1 MVIVME
7 KHTAESNI
15 EHVMSELISRGFDVH
30 RSTGSDQ
37 TILGVVGDVASI
49 DPREFELFD
58 GVQEAVRVS
67 EPYKLS
73 SRTWRREKTIVN
85 ARGVEIGGDEIVVM
99 AGPCTVES
107 ETQLFET
114 GRRVARSGAK
124 VLRGGAYKP
133 RTSPY
138 AFQGMGVEGLKLL
151 RAAGDEFN
159 MAVVSEVME
168 ISQIEKMLEYVD
180 ILQVGARNMQ
190 NFNLLSA
197 LGQVRKPILLKRGM
211 SATIQEWLLAA
222 EYIMSGGNYEIILCE
237 RGIRTFE
244 TMTRNT
250 FDISA
255 IPVIDKL
262 SHLPIIG
269 DPSHATGRR
278 DKVMP
283 LARAIVAAD
292 LHAARLDHRLL
303 APPRPAGE
311 LVRLADA
318 HRLLHALEQLELARI
333 DRRNVADHA
342 ENRLIGAGGSMH
354 IEPPRDQLRH
364 HALDVRFRRMT
375 LHHDDHKTSLEKC

>member
-7 KHTAESNI
+7 KHTEERNI
-15 EHVMSELISRGFDVH
+15 EHVVSELISRGFDVH

-37 TILGVVGDVASI
+37 TVLGVVGHVDTI

-58 GVQEAVRVS
+58 GVQEVVRVS
-67 EPYKLS
+67 EPYKLT
-73 SRTWRREKTIVN
+73 SRTWKREKSIVK
-85 ARGVEIGGDEIVVM
+85 ARGVEIGGAEVVVM
-99 AGPCTVES
+99 AGPCTIES

-114 GRRVARSGAK
+114 ARRVARSGAK

-151 RAAGDEFN
+151 RAAGDETN
-159 MAVVSEVME
+159 MATVSEVME
-168 ISQIEKMLEYVD
+168 ISQIEGMLEYVD

-197 LGQVRKPILLKRGM
+197 LGQIRKPILLKRGM

-222 EYIMSGGNYEIILCE
+222 EYIMAGGNYNVVLCE

-244 TMTRNT
+244 TATRNT

-255 IPVIDKL
+255 IPVIEKL
-262 SHLPIIG
+262 SHLPIVG

-278 DKVMP
+278 DKAMP
-283 LARAIVAAD
+283 LARAVVAAGGD
-292 LHAARLDHRLL
+292 GLLIEVHHDPEKAVCDGPQSLYPDQFARLMDELRIIV
-303 APPRPAGE
+303 PAVG
-311 LVRLADA
+311 RS
-318 HRLLHALEQLELARI
+318 I
-333 DRRNVADHA
+333 
-342 ENRLIGAGGSMH
+342 
-354 IEPPRDQLRH
+354 
-364 HALDVRFRRMT
+364 
-375 LHHDDHKTSLEKC
+375 

>member
-7 KHTAESNI
+7 KHTAEDNI
-15 EHVMSELISRGFDVH
+15 ERVTGVLIERGFDVH
-30 RSTGSDQ
+30 RSTGSEQ
-37 TILGVVGDVASI
+37 TVLGVVGNVAEI
-49 DPREFELFD
+49 DTREFELYD
-58 GVQEAVRVS
+58 GVQEVVRIS
-67 EPYKLS
+67 EPYKLT
-73 SRTWRREKTIVN
+73 SRTWKKEKSVVR
-85 ARGVEIGGDEIVVM
+85 ARGVDIGGDHVVVM
-99 AGPCTVES
+99 AGPCTIEN
-107 ETQLFET
+107 EHQLFET
-114 GRRVARSGAK
+114 AKRVARAGAR

-151 RAAGDEFN
+151 RAAGDEFG

-222 EYIMSGGNYEIILCE
+222 EYIMSGGNYDIILCE

-244 TMTRNT
+244 TYTRNT

-262 SHLPIIG
+262 SHLPIVG

-278 DKVMP
+278 DKVAP
-283 LARAIVAAD
+283 VARAVVAAGAD
-292 LHAARLDHRLL
+292 GLLIEVHHDPEKAVCDGPQSLYPDQFARLMDELRIIV
-303 APPRPAGE
+303 PAVG
-311 LVRLADA
+311 RA
-318 HRLLHALEQLELARI
+318 I
-333 DRRNVADHA
+333 
-342 ENRLIGAGGSMH
+342 
-354 IEPPRDQLRH
+354 
-364 HALDVRFRRMT
+364 
-375 LHHDDHKTSLEKC
+375 

>member
-1 MVIVME
+1 MIIVMQ
-7 KHTAESNI
+7 KHAPDPSI
-15 EHVMSELISRGFDVH
+15 EHVVAELSSRGFDVH

-37 TILGVVGDVASI
+37 TILGIVGRVDTI
-49 DPREFELFD
+49 DPREFELYD
-58 GVQEAVRVS
+58 GVQEVVRVS
-67 EPYKLS
+67 EPYKLT
-73 SRTWRREKTIVN
+73 SRTFKRDKTIVN
-85 ARGVEIGGDEIVVM
+85 ARGVEIGGDKVVVM
-99 AGPCTVES
+99 AGPCTIES
-107 ETQLFET
+107 EHQLFET
-114 GRRVARSGAK
+114 ARRVARSGAR

-138 AFQGMGVEGLKLL
+138 AFQGMGIEGLKLL
-151 RAAGDEFN
+151 RAAGDKFS
-159 MAVVSEVME
+159 MATVSEVME

-190 NFNLLSA
+190 NYNLLSA

-222 EYIMSGGNYEIILCE
+222 EYIMAGGNYDIILCE

-244 TMTRNT
+244 TYTRNT

-283 LARAIVAAD
+283 LARATVAAGGD
-292 LHAARLDHRLL
+292 GLLIEVHHDPEKAVCDGPQSLYPDQFARLMDELRIIV
-303 APPRPAGE
+303 PAVG
-311 LVRLADA
+311 R
-318 HRLLHALEQLELARI
+318 
-333 DRRNVADHA
+333 
-342 ENRLIGAGGSMH
+342 
-354 IEPPRDQLRH
+354 
-364 HALDVRFRRMT
+364 
-375 LHHDDHKTSLEKC
+375 SL